1 MFLSRCLA
9 PLATRRENLWAEYQ
23 SEKSLE
29 VTASEKTFS
38 SCAMCK
44 PVRKNQCSERLK
56 LIEPPPW
63 TLSLNSLKYA
73 INRQI
78 RQLSA
83 FIEIVSGVRI
93 FLHLKAKKKRFD
105 SRVWHKE
112 NAWTYR
118 QILLFAS
125 GYKHCFRVWARANI
139 GQKWQINNRRNVD
152 FWDRRKLELFCLYCL
167 ESPLF
172 PNSNLDS
179 KWINQPCW

>member
-44 PVRKNQCSERLK
+44 PVRKNQCNERLK

-93 FLHLKAKKKRFD
+93 FLHLKAKKNVLIRGFD
-105 SRVWHKE
+105 IKKMREHIDRSCCSHQDTNIAFVFE
-112 NAWTYR
+112 PG
-118 QILLFAS
+118 QILAKNDKSITVEMLIFETA
-125 GYKHCFRVWARANI
+125 VN
-139 GQKWQINNRRNVD
+139 
-152 FWDRRKLELFCLYCL
+152 
-167 ESPLF
+167 
-172 PNSNLDS
+172 
-179 KWINQPCW
+179 